1 MIASRTMSFGS
12 PGRYIQGPGEIRR
25 LAQHTAK
32 YGDKVFAVIDH
43 SSITA
48 LTPQLTAQY
57 EEHHAQFTSIPF
69 EHEVTEERDRRHCQ
83 KSGGGWRSDD
93 YGHWRR

>member
-32 YGDKVFAVIDH
+32 YGDKVFAVIDPFFYD
-43 SSITA
+43 S
-48 LTPQLTAQY
+48 LTPQLTAQ
-57 EEHHAQFTSIPF
+57 
-69 EHEVTEERDRRHCQ
+69 
-83 KSGGGWRSDD
+83 
-93 YGHWRR
+93 